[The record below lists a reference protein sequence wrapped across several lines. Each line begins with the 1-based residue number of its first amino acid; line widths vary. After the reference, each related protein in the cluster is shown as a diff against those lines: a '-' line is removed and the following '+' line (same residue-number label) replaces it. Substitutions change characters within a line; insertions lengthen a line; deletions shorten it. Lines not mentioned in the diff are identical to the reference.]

1 VAPERIVSLVPSLTE
16 ALFAFG
22 AGDRVVG
29 RTRYCLW
36 PPRLVG
42 KVPTVGGT
50 KKVDVRRVLELEPEL
65 ADADLPDATITE
77 EQLAQCRN
85 LKGATMPDGQRLKSG
100 LDPDG
105 PTFEEWLKDKEGRR
119 EE

>member
-1 VAPERIVSLVPSLTE
+1 M
-16 ALFAFG
+16 
-22 AGDRVVG
+22 
-29 RTRYCLW
+29 
-36 PPRLVG
+36 
-42 KVPTVGGT
+42 
-50 KKVDVRRVLELEPEL
+50 RRVLELEPEL

-119 EE
+119 EEKHHRYLCRGPMGLWPIRLPG